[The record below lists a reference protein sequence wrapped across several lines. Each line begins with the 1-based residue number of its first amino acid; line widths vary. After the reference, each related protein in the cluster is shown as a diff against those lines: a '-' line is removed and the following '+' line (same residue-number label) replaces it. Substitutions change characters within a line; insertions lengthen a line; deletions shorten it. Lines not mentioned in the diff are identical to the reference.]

1 MVCQEYVELRR
12 ESESSYR
19 VIKAGVLHKDDM
31 KCFTKSP
38 GNGETPQSP
47 ARGWVPHGQG
57 KSRTETEAASIK
69 DRVSGVQRTESDT
82 RSEQKGQKRS
92 STSLHTLN
100 QRDGACNLGWEQLTA
115 LRKSEL
121 SSGTSS
127 KKNKNQSDTLNV
139 SLP

>member
-1 MVCQEYVELRR
+1 M
-12 ESESSYR
+12 
-19 VIKAGVLHKDDM
+19 LHKDDT

-47 ARGWVPHGQG
+47 AWGWVPHGQG
-57 KSRTETEAASIK
+57 KRRTETKAASIK
-69 DRVSGVQRTESDT
+69 DRVSGMQKTESDT
-82 RSEQKGQKRS
+82 RSEQKGQQSS

-100 QRDGACNLGWEQLTA
+100 QRDGACNLGREQLTA

-121 SSGTSS
+121 SLGISS
-127 KKNKNQSDTLNV
+127 KETNKNQSDTHTV

>member
-1 MVCQEYVELRR
+1 M
-12 ESESSYR
+12 
-19 VIKAGVLHKDDM
+19 LHKDDM

-47 ARGWVPHGQG
+47 ARGWVPNGQG
-57 KSRTETEAASIK
+57 KSRTETKAASIK
-69 DRVSGVQRTESDT
+69 ERVSGMERT
-82 RSEQKGQKRS
+82 EQKGQKRS

-121 SSGTSS
+121 SSGISS
-127 KKNKNQSDTLNV
+127 RKNKNQSDTHTV